1 MYLQFARRR
10 KDGKEHRYWSIV
22 ESRRCAGG
30 RVVQR
35 PVLYLGEIN
44 DSQHAAWSR
53 VIEAFDE
60 ESGRYRQ
67 LALFPAERSV
77 PDQAKGFAVQV
88 RLAAMELHLP
98 RQWGACW
105 LACHLYEQLQ
115 LDRFFAP
122 LLPNSREGTSW
133 QHILQTLVCYRL
145 IDPGSE
151 WRLHRQWFEQSA
163 MADLL
168 GEDYGL
174 VAKNALYRCLDK
186 LLPHKAALFSHLQAR
201 WQDLFAA
208 KFDVLLYDLTS
219 TYFESPPPDDEADKR
234 RHGYSRDKR
243 SDCVQVVIALIVTP
257 DGFPLGYEVLPGNT
271 ADCTTLRDML
281 RKIEAQY
288 GKANRVWVMDRGIP
302 SEEVLAEMRAADPPV
317 SYLVGTPKGRLSKLE
332 KHLVTLPWQAVR
344 EGVDVK
350 LLPQEQELYVL
361 AQSHARI
368 HKERAMRRRKLKWLW
383 GRLKQ
388 IAAMELDREELLMKL
403 GAARA
408 KARAAWRL
416 VDVTIPPEGATF
428 SFTLDRAKL
437 RQVRR
442 REGRYLLRTNLTGK
456 DPAELWRFYIQL
468 VEIEAAFKTMKDD
481 LHLRPIYHQIEQRI
495 EAHIFVAFLAYCLH
509 VTLRARLKPLAPGLT
524 PRAVLDKF
532 AAIQM
537 LDVHFPTTDGRTL
550 ILSRYTEL
558 TAEQKVLVRQLKLDL
573 PPQPPPASPRQAKPF
588 APQPPSRSGDFRYA
602 SVDIADFSRRVGK
615 VGLDQRRSA
624 RFPSA

>member
-1 MYLQFARRR
+1 MYLRFARRR
-10 KDGKEHRYWSIV
+10 KDGKDHRYWSIV

-44 DSQHAAWSR
+44 DSQHASWCR
-53 VIEAFDE
+53 LIEAFDE
-60 ESGRYRQ
+60 GSGRHRP
-67 LALFPAERSV
+67 LALFPAERPL
-77 PDQAKGFAVQV
+77 PDQAEGFGVQV
-88 RLAAMELHLP
+88 RLDAMELHRP

-115 LDRFFAP
+115 LDRFFSP
-122 LLPNSREGTSW
+122 LLPDSREGTSW
-133 QHILQTLVCYRL
+133 RHILQTLVCYQL

-151 WRLHRQWFEQSA
+151 WRLHRRFEASA

-168 GEDYGL
+168 GKDYGL

-186 LLPHKAALFSHLQAR
+186 LLPHKIALFQHLRAR

-208 KFDVLLYDLTS
+208 SFEVLLYDLTS
-219 TYFESPPPDDEADKR
+219 TYFESAPPDDENDKR

-257 DGFPLGYEVLPGNT
+257 EGFPLAYEVLPGNT
-271 ADCTTLRDML
+271 SDKTTLPDML

-288 GKANRVWVMDRGIP
+288 GKAQRIWVMDRGIP
-302 SEEVLAEMRAADPPV
+302 TEEHLAAMRAADPPV
-317 SYLVGTPKGRLSKLE
+317 LYLVGTPKGRLTKLE
-332 KHLVTLPWQAVR
+332 RALLTLPWQAVR
-344 EGVDVK
+344 EGVEVK
-350 LLPQEQELYVL
+350 LLPQDGELYVL
-361 AQSHARI
+361 AQSRARI
-368 HKERAMRRRKLKWLW
+368 AKERAMRRRKLKWLW
-383 GRLKQ
+383 KRLKE
-388 IAAMELDREELLMKL
+388 IAAMEIDREELLMKL
-403 GAARA
+403 GAARS

-416 VDVTIPPEGATF
+416 LDIKIDPEKAAFTF
-428 SFTLDRAKL
+428 ALDRDKL
-437 RQVRR
+437 RQARR
-442 REGRYLLRTNLTGK
+442 REGRYLLRSNLTGR

-468 VEIEAAFKTMKDD
+468 VEVEAAFKNLKDD
-481 LHLRPIYHQIEQRI
+481 LQLRPIHHQLEERI

-550 ILSRYTEL
+550 IMSRRTEL
-558 TAEQKVLVRQLKLDL
+558 TADQKLLVSQLKLKL
-573 PPQPPPASPRQAKPF
+573 PPQPAPRIRAPTKAIPANA
-588 APQPPSRSGDFRYA
+588 
-602 SVDIADFSRRVGK
+602 V
-615 VGLDQRRSA
+615 
-624 RFPSA
+624 

>member
-1 MYLQFARRR
+1 MYLRFARRR

-44 DSQHAAWSR
+44 DGQREAWCR
-53 VIEAFDE
+53 QIETFDE
-60 ESGRYRQ
+60 ANGRHRQ
-67 LALFPAERSV
+67 LALFPAERTV
-77 PDQAKGFAVQV
+77 PDYAKGFGVQV
-88 RLAAMELHLP
+88 RLDAMELHRP

-122 LLPNSREGTSW
+122 LLPNSREGTNW

-168 GEDYGL
+168 GEDYAL

-186 LLPHKAALFSHLQAR
+186 LLPHKAALFSHLRAR

-219 TYFESPPPDDEADKR
+219 TYFESPPPDDETDKR

-257 DGFPLGYEVLPGNT
+257 EGFPLGYEVLPGNT
-271 ADCTTLRDML
+271 SDKTTLRDML
-281 RKIEAQY
+281 QKIDAQY

-302 SEEVLAEMRAADPPV
+302 TEEVLAEMRAADPPV

-350 LLPQEQELYVL
+350 FLPQDQELYVL

-368 HKERAMRRRKLKWLW
+368 NKERAMRRRKLKWLW
-383 GRLKQ
+383 ARLKE
-388 IAAMELDREELLMKL
+388 IAAMDLDREELLMKL

-408 KARAAWRL
+408 KAPAAWRL
-416 VDVTIPPEGATF
+416 VDVAVAPEGAAF
-428 SFTLDRAKL
+428 SFTLDRDKL
-437 RQVRR
+437 RQGRR

-481 LHLRPIYHQIEQRI
+481 LHLRPIHHQLEHRI
-495 EAHIFVAFLAYCLH
+495 AAHIFVAFLAYCLH

-550 ILSRYTEL
+550 ILSRYTEI
-558 TAEQKVLVRQLKLDL
+558 TADQKLLARQLKLDL
-573 PPQPPPASPRQAKPF
+573 PPQKPPRITAPEKIARLPANA
-588 APQPPSRSGDFRYA
+588 
-602 SVDIADFSRRVGK
+602 V
-615 VGLDQRRSA
+615 
-624 RFPSA
+624 

>member
-1 MYLQFARRR
+1 MYLRFARRR

-35 PVLYLGEIN
+35 PILYLGEIN
-44 DSQHAAWSR
+44 DGQREAWCR
-53 VIEAFDE
+53 QIEAFDE
-60 ESGRYRQ
+60 ASGRHRQ
-67 LALFPAERSV
+67 LALFPAERTV
-77 PDQAKGFAVQV
+77 PDHAKGFGVQV
-88 RLAAMELHLP
+88 RLDAMELHRP

-105 LACHLYEQLQ
+105 LACHLYEQLR

-122 LLPNSREGTSW
+122 LLPNSREGTNW

-186 LLPHKAALFSHLQAR
+186 LLPHKAALFSHLRAR

-243 SDCVQVVIALIVTP
+243 SDCVQVMIALIVTP
-257 DGFPLGYEVLPGNT
+257 EGFPLGYEVLPGNT

-361 AQSHARI
+361 AQSRARI
-368 HKERAMRRRKLKWLW
+368 DKERAMRRRKLKWLW
-383 GRLKQ
+383 ARLKE
-388 IAAMELDREELLMKL
+388 IAAMDLDREELLMKL

-408 KARAAWRL
+408 RAWAAWRL
-416 VDVTIPPEGATF
+416 VNVEVAPEGAAF

-442 REGRYLLRTNLTGK
+442 REGRYLLRTNLTGRE
-456 DPAELWRFYIQL
+456 PAELWRFYIQL

-481 LHLRPIYHQIEQRI
+481 LQLRPIYHQLEQRI

-558 TAEQKVLVRQLKLDL
+558 TAGQKILVQQLKLDL
-573 PPQPPPASPRQAKPF
+573 PPQPPPRIT
-588 APQPPSRSGDFRYA
+588 APEK
-602 SVDIADFSRRVGK
+602 IARLPANTV
-615 VGLDQRRSA
+615 
-624 RFPSA
+624 